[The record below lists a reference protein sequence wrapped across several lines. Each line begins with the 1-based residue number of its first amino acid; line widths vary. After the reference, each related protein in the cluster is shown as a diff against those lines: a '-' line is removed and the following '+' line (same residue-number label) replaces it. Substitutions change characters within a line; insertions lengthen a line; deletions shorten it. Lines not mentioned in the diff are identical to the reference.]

1 MLLLPQ
7 HTNFGVVLILRSM
20 KDTEWVPPN
29 PSVDMTVE
37 DLANLR
43 RQLKNVAKN
52 LTDLFVH
59 EWPSALDNTN
69 ELHRLRGAVDE
80 YSLNQIWF
88 SMHARVDGTVMM
100 IRTPEICRVS
110 QMIFENYTPTIR
122 MIVIHFIYF
131 RKFCELSLDVFI
143 MPILNMRQTVCIG
156 SP

>member
-7 HTNFGVVLILRSM
+7 HTNFGVVLIISSM
-20 KDTEWVPPN
+20 KDMEWVPPN
-29 PSVDMTVE
+29 PSVDMMVE

-52 LTDLFVH
+52 LTELLVH
-59 EWPSALDNTN
+59 EWPSALDITN
-69 ELHRLRGAVDE
+69 ELHRLREAVDE

-88 SMHARVDGTVMM
+88 SAHARVDGTVMM
-100 IRTPEICRVS
+100 VTMPEIRRVS
-110 QMIFENYTPTIR
+110 LMIFENDTPTLR
-122 MIVIHFIYF
+122 MIVMHSIYF

-143 MPILNMRQTVCIG
+143 TPILNMRQTVCIG